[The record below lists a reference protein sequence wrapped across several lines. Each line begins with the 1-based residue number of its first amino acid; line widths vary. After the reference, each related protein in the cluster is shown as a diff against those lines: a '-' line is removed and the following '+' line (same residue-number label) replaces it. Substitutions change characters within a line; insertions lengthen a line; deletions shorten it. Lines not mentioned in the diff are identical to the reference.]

1 MGDNYIKVEIGTL
14 MGSGILPSY
23 LEVKSPTRYVYI
35 RREIDKRILEK
46 NYCKIEYNLITNGK
60 KMEDFMEYIGGKV
73 ILVPKVESGFKIDKQ
88 SRNIYIPIERRI
100 FIKNRRLS
108 LAALNK
114 PNNLY
119 KIDKEKY
126 ILENKNTR
134 NILDML
140 KKKRLNKN
148 KNRKLLRLRR
158 HYKAKDNY
166 CGLIWG
172 FLL

>member
-14 MGSGILPSY
+14 MGSGMLPSY

-46 NYCKIEYNLITNGK
+46 NYCKIEYDLLTNGK
-60 KMEDFMEYIGGKV
+60 KMEDFMEYNGGKV

-88 SRNIYIPIERRI
+88 SRNIYIPLERRI
-100 FIKNRRLS
+100 FIKNRLLS
-108 LAALNK
+108 LPTLNK

-119 KIDKEKY
+119 KIDKDKY
-126 ILENKNTR
+126 ILENNNTR
-134 NILDML
+134 NVLNML
-140 KKKRLNKN
+140 KRKRLNK
-148 KNRKLLRLRR
+148 KKYRKLVIQRKY
-158 HYKAKDNY
+158 HKAKDNY